1 MNGTLGIEELRP
13 GDILLHRGTSFVS
26 RGIQLFDG
34 SPVSHASLY
43 LGEGRIGE
51 AVAHGLVENDYRTS
65 FHGNEWVKAYRLV
78 NAPAD
83 MSPVLRVARRYL
95 DQGNRYGF
103 EQIVILAVLS
113 TTRKIKITP
122 VLRRLLR
129 TLLDA
134 AAAELSALFRAGKE
148 PMICSEF
155 VYRAYDEVEAPDPAA
170 YAIKIPG
177 MLPLPQGAP
186 AAPAAPMT
194 LAASEGRG
202 VHPESLAALLGTAAS
217 RAWLEGPTAA
227 APVALGAPM
236 TLAARPPSKR
246 ALNRQLEAYLQEVEM
261 GESATARRQV
271 SMEELRAAMDRF
283 AVALYEAKGGPSPA
297 GAPAAT
303 RAPAAAR
310 SAAYA
315 YLFRAAADFV
325 TPRDLY
331 TTDSLELLGT
341 VAQH

>member
-1 MNGTLGIEELRP
+1 MSGTIGIDALRP

-43 LGEGRIGE
+43 LGGGKIGE
-51 AVAHGLVENDYRTS
+51 AVAHGLVENDYHAS
-65 FHGNEWVKAYRLV
+65 FHGNEWVKAYRLAH
-78 NAPAD
+78 APAD
-83 MSPVLRVARRYL
+83 LSPVLRVARRYL

-103 EQIVILAVLS
+103 EQIVILALLS
-113 TTRKIKITP
+113 TTRKIMITP

-155 VYRAYDEVEAPDPAA
+155 VYRVYDEVDAPDPAA

-177 MLPLPQGAP
+177 MLPLPQEAP
-186 AAPAAPMT
+186 AALAAAPM
-194 LAASEGRG
+194 APAISDGRG

-217 RAWLEGPTAA
+217 GAWLE
-227 APVALGAPM
+227 APVASAAPM
-236 TLAARPPSKR
+236 ALAAPAAKPPSQRTLSRELK
-246 ALNRQLEAYLQEVEM
+246 AYLQEVEM
-261 GESATARRQV
+261 GESAAARQTV
-271 SMEELRAAMDRF
+271 SLEELRAAMDRF
-283 AVALYEAKGGPSPA
+283 AVALYDAKAGPSPA
-297 GAPAAT
+297 GALAAAPDPAE
-303 RAPAAAR
+303 AR

-331 TTDSLELLGT
+331 TTESLELLGT
-341 VAQH
+341 VALH